1 MIRKITVCMLLG
13 TFVSLPALAQGP
25 LVRFDGGIGNQP
37 LRGGSA
43 ANVVQGVNPAGS
55 PWVITRLS
63 VDVMIDGRIS
73 IDGRGLLLA
82 GGNGIGTNGG
92 QSVGARLFCG
102 TVPHN
107 SILVPLQSNGDFR
120 IDDVLTPLPP
130 NPCDKPVLL
139 IVNAGGSWFAAGI
152 PRQ

>member
-1 MIRKITVCMLLG
+1 MTKTTTACLLLAMSI
-13 TFVSLPALAQGP
+13 SLSAVAQGP
-25 LVRFDGGIGNQP
+25 LVTFDGAIGNQP
-37 LRGGSA
+37 LRGGA
-43 ANVVQGVNPAGS
+43 VANVVQGVNPAGI
-55 PWVITRLS
+55 PWVITRLT
-63 VDVMIDGRIS
+63 VDVMTDGRIS

-102 TVPHN
+102 TVPQN

-130 NPCDKPVLL
+130 NPCEKPVLL
-139 IVNAGGSWFAAGI
+139 IVNASGTWFAAGI
-152 PRQ
+152 QKQ

>member
-1 MIRKITVCMLLG
+1 MTKTTTFCMLLAI
-13 TFVSLPALAQGP
+13 SLPALAQAP

-37 LRGGSA
+37 LRGGA
-43 ANVVQGVNPAGS
+43 VANVVQGVNPAGS

-63 VDVMIDGRIS
+63 VDVMTDGRIS

-107 SILVPLQSNGDFR
+107 SILVPLEANGDFR
-120 IDDVLTPLPP
+120 IDDVLTPLPV
-130 NPCDKPVLL
+130 NPCANPVLL
-139 IVNAGGSWFAAGI
+139 IVNTSGSWFAAGI
-152 PRQ
+152 PKQ

>member
-1 MIRKITVCMLLG
+1 MKKTTVCTLLA
-13 TFVSLPALAQGP
+13 TFASLPALAQGP

-37 LRGGSA
+37 LRGAAA
-43 ANVVQGVNPAGS
+43 ANIVQGVNPAGI
-55 PWVITRLS
+55 PWVITRLN
-63 VDVMIDGRIS
+63 VDVMTDGRIS
-73 IDGRGLLLA
+73 VDGRGLLLA
-82 GGNGIGTNGG
+82 GGNGIGSNGG

-102 TVPHN
+102 TMPHN

-130 NPCDKPVLL
+130 NPCNDPVLL

-152 PRQ
+152 PKH